1 MEATLMASSSSV
13 AQRTLF
19 FQSPRSHGFSS
30 RRHSSSAS
38 DAFQTNSPV
47 DRRNGRGLVATGA
60 KKRNKKVDSHSFAPR
75 PDESTGPFPEVV
87 MLKKKVVKE
96 DGRVLPEFADDEEG
110 QKRNLAHFKIYIS
123 LLLVLI
129 LEVIRSLSFAEKLF
143 EFLSLQLES
152 DLNLERMRHYEVVYL
167 IHEDHA
173 DEVDT
178 VISKV
183 QEFIRE
189 KKGRIWR
196 LNNWGLRRLAYKIR
210 KATHANYVLMNF
222 ELDAKFINDFKSMLD
237 KDERIIRHLVMKR
250 DEAITEDCPPPPEF
264 HTLHAQQGA
273 VDEDFDSEGEVE
285 DEDWGDD
292 EMELEMAGQ
301 DDFDNEADAN
311 IIIVDADSENDR
323 DDGTGRRARILK
335 TMKVSR

>member
-96 DGRVLPEFADDEEG
+96 DGRVLPEFADDEE
-110 QKRNLAHFKIYIS
+110 
-123 LLLVLI
+123 
-129 LEVIRSLSFAEKLF
+129 EKLF

>member
-1 MEATLMASSSSV
+1 MEAATLMASPSSV

-19 FQSPRSHGFSS
+19 FQSPRSRGFSS

-47 DRRNGRGLVATGA
+47 DGRNGRGLVATGA
-60 KKRNKKVDSHSFAPR
+60 KKRNKKIDSHGFAPR
-75 PDESTGPFPEVV
+75 PDESTGPFPEAVL
-87 MLKKKVVKE
+87 LKKKVVKE
-96 DGRVLPEFADDEEG
+96 DGRVLPEFADDEE
-110 QKRNLAHFKIYIS
+110 
-123 LLLVLI
+123 
-129 LEVIRSLSFAEKLF
+129 EKLF

-167 IHEDHA
+167 IHEDRV

-250 DEAITEDCPPPPEF
+250 DEAITGDCPPPPEF
-264 HTLHAQQGA
+264 HTLRAQQGA

-285 DEDWGDD
+285 DEEWGDD

-311 IIIVDADSENDR
+311 IIIVDVDNENER
-323 DDGTGRRARILK
+323 DDGTGRRARSLK

>member
-1 MEATLMASSSSV
+1 MSSSV

-47 DRRNGRGLVATGA
+47 DGRNGRGLVATGA
-60 KKRNKKVDSHSFAPR
+60 KKRNKKTDSHSFAPR
-75 PDESTGPFPEVV
+75 PDESTGPFPEAVL
-87 MLKKKVVKE
+87 LKKKVVKE
-96 DGRVLPEFADDEEG
+96 DGRVLPEFADAEE
-110 QKRNLAHFKIYIS
+110 
-123 LLLVLI
+123 
-129 LEVIRSLSFAEKLF
+129 EKLF

-167 IHEDHA
+167 IHEGRV

-196 LNNWGLRRLAYKIR
+196 LNNWGLRRLAYKIK

-222 ELDAKFINDFKSMLD
+222 ELDAKFINDFKSLLD

-250 DEAITEDCPPPPEF
+250 DEAITEDRPPPPEF
-264 HTLHAQQGA
+264 HTLRAQQGA

-285 DEDWGDD
+285 EEAWGDD

-311 IIIVDADSENDR
+311 IIIVDVDNENDR
-323 DDGTGRRARILK
+323 DDGTGRRAKILK

>member
-1 MEATLMASSSSV
+1 MASSSSV

-47 DRRNGRGLVATGA
+47 DWRNGRGLVATGA

-75 PDESTGPFPEVV
+75 PDESTGPFPEAVL
-87 MLKKKVVKE
+87 LKKKVVKD
-96 DGRVLPEFADDEEG
+96 DGRVLPEFADDEE
-110 QKRNLAHFKIYIS
+110 
-123 LLLVLI
+123 
-129 LEVIRSLSFAEKLF
+129 EKLF

-167 IHEDHA
+167 IHEDRA

-264 HTLHAQQGA
+264 HTLHAHQGA